1 MGVDKTNYLC
11 HNKGVDKT
19 KASNN
24 MTRYTIFN
32 SEDISMRGF
41 ETEEEAN
48 SKCKEMEQYHSEK
61 FYVKKVVYNV

>member
-1 MGVDKTNYLC
+1 MI
-11 HNKGVDKT
+11 
-19 KASNN
+19 
-24 MTRYTIFN
+24 RYTIFN

-48 SKCKEMEQYHSEK
+48 AKCKDMEQYHSEK